1 MPWASSKGA
10 EEAAGHCPGHLQA
23 WKKLGPLSQPGPRR
37 REHNQGHDV
46 VSRAESRSYQPQEG
60 NTRAISECP
69 GVQVLTGQRGVG
81 RQAGISCQEKTR
93 EVGNLSQVTKANGHP
108 CDDNV
113 VFVGNDL
120 LMGFYLIKLDRLGQ
134 HLCS

>member
-1 MPWASSKGA
+1 MQKRLLATVLGISKPGRSWGHSASQVPG
-10 EEAAGHCPGHLQA
+10 EE
-23 WKKLGPLSQPGPRR
+23 STIR
-37 REHNQGHDV
+37 GHDV
-46 VSRAESRSYQPQEG
+46 VSRAETRSYQPQEG